1 MYRWPDDRRILANVL
16 QVFGSTTYRLEPNFV
31 AAIANS
37 PDTTRP
43 IIHLTRIGGP
53 GESADGVEKTRR
65 LKVDVYGAGETAT
78 EGIAEAISDY
88 LVGHFHCDVDNEDL
102 GLIDTVRTESSPAA
116 VPYPD
121 DVVSLVSATYRT
133 VCRPL

>member
-1 MYRWPDDRRILANVL
+1 MPRWPDDRRILANVL
-16 QVFGSTTYRLEPNFV
+16 EVFGSTTYQLEPGFL
-31 AAIANS
+31 ATLANDS
-37 PDTTRP
+37 DARP
-43 IIHLTRIGGP
+43 TIHLTRVGGP
-53 GESADGVEKTRR
+53 GEDANGMERTRR
-65 LKVDVYGAGETAT
+65 LKVDVYAAGETAA
-78 EGIAEAISDY
+78 EDVAEAVSDY
-88 LVGHFHCDVDNEDL
+88 LVGHFHYDANDEDL